1 MKILSI
7 LNVSNRENIGSDS
20 GVIFHK
26 LLFSECIKKGHE
38 VIVASPFEV
47 EIEGVRNVF
56 HESGKSKY
64 DVRFRFDWDK
74 NKELIESTQP
84 DIIFCHQ
91 IEQCAN
97 FRALLVTLGLS
108 EKIKLVT
115 YYHYLPALEVIENS
129 IVWDPSLNHEGLA
142 ELILFKVFSV
152 LKSADVFFVTSHYS
166 RDFLFNLADR
176 YHIEF
181 DKETV
186 TIMPPPADPFFEL
199 DEPVSFNTNKTV
211 LYSSRLCEQYGTDF
225 LLDVID
231 HYKGSDVKFLI
242 TDFFANKSSER
253 KKLDTKT
260 EQYRD
265 YLRQHENVII
275 RDDGDI
281 RKIYR
286 DEILRSS
293 TMVFGPYRKN
303 ANWSMGMIDAFMMGI
318 PGIGPD
324 FASFPEFMPPHLI
337 YSDKSGAI
345 SLIDRLLGD
354 KSFWSESAEMCRE
367 SYSDFMPEKIA
378 KIFLNAIS

>member
-1 MKILSI
+1 MS
-7 LNVSNRENIGSDS
+7 
-20 GVIFHK
+20 
-26 LLFSECIKKGHE
+26 
-38 VIVASPFEV
+38 
-47 EIEGVRNVF
+47 
-56 HESGKSKY
+56 
-64 DVRFRFDWDK
+64 
-74 NKELIESTQP
+74 
-84 DIIFCHQ
+84 
-91 IEQCAN
+91 
-97 FRALLVTLGLS
+97 
-108 EKIKLVT
+108 
-115 YYHYLPALEVIENS
+115 
-129 IVWDPSLNHEGLA
+129 
-142 ELILFKVFSV
+142 
-152 LKSADVFFVTSHYS
+152 
-166 RDFLFNLADR
+166 
-176 YHIEF
+176 
-181 DKETV
+181 
-186 TIMPPPADPFFEL
+186 
-199 DEPVSFNTNKTV
+199 
-211 LYSSRLCEQYGTDF
+211 TDF